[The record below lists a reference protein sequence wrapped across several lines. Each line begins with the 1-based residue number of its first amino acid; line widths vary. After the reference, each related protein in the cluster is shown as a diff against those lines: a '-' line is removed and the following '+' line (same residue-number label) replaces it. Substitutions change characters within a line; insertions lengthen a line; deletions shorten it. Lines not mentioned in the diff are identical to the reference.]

1 VTARRC
7 NACSLQVNPSE
18 ISSIDFG
25 AMIGG
30 PLTAVINAQAQAAM
44 TTVNFINSVG
54 FHKENRSVV
63 NVDFMY
69 SSTDENG
76 TDVPKRL
83 TVPFLAMLPIP
94 NLEVCVATA
103 VCGAAAVWCCVGT
116 AAGEGR
122 GGL

>member
-1 VTARRC
+1 MVSPA
-7 NACSLQVNPSE
+7 QVNPSE

-54 FHKENRSVV
+54 FHNENRSVI
-63 NVDFMY
+63 NVDFLY
-69 SSTDENG
+69 SATDENG
-76 TDVPKRL
+76 ADQPRKL

-94 NLEVCVATA
+94 NLEVCGVA
-103 VCGAAAVWCCVGT
+103 
-116 AAGEGR
+116 
-122 GGL
+122 